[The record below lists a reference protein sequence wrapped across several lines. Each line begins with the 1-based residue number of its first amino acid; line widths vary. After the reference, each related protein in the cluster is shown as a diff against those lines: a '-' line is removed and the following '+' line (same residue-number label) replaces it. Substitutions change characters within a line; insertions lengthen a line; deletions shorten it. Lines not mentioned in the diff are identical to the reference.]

1 MQMMGFLL
9 TQVAEGAMDEISNI
23 LHRMRE
29 LAIQS
34 ANDSNS
40 AEERSF
46 LQAEVEQLADEI
58 SRIAQTTQF
67 NGVNVL
73 DGTYQDRFFQIG
85 ANANQNVGIPIGD
98 MGSAALGLGSGSGIF
113 RTPGQLSVEG
123 GEELGRMTFS
133 RDDVYSLN

>member
-1 MQMMGFLL
+1 MVAINTNIASLLAQNNSRIVNNELEKAMERLSSGLRINSAGDDAAGLAIASRMEAQVRGLQMAIKNANDGISL

-46 LQAEVEQLADEI
+46 LQARSRTI
-58 SRIAQTTQF
+58 SR
-67 NGVNVL
+67 
-73 DGTYQDRFFQIG
+73 
-85 ANANQNVGIPIGD
+85 
-98 MGSAALGLGSGSGIF
+98 
-113 RTPGQLSVEG
+113 
-123 GEELGRMTFS
+123 
-133 RDDVYSLN
+133 

>member
-1 MQMMGFLL
+1 
-9 TQVAEGAMDEISNI
+9 MDEISNI

-29 LAIQS
+29 LAIQA
-34 ANDSNS
+34 ANDSNA

-73 DGTYQDRFFQIG
+73 DGTYQDRFFQIRQTQIKML
-85 ANANQNVGIPIGD
+85 A
-98 MGSAALGLGSGSGIF
+98 F
-113 RTPGQLSVEG
+113 R
-123 GEELGRMTFS
+123 
-133 RDDVYSLN
+133 